1 MNISLLPYKSI
12 YDLND
17 LTSQEEE
24 FAHANADIRDMRYK
38 KELDATKFR
47 RTFWRKVFPKFIYIR
62 LDNKFGDIITEKIKA
77 PITKEEYFEA
87 TTQIE
92 RYNHLFYIFM
102 MRGNFTMAKQ
112 YELISNKDFIQDFEN
127 IPQDVFMKNEME
139 YYAWLKDNIDH
150 NK

>member
-1 MNISLLPYKSI
+1 MSISLLPYKSI

-24 FAHANADIRDMRYK
+24 FAHANAGIRDMRYK

-47 RTFWRKVFPKFIYIR
+47 RTFWRKVFPQFIYIR
-62 LDNKFGDIITEKIKA
+62 LDNKFGEIITEKIKA
-77 PITKEEYFEA
+77 PITKDEYFEA

-92 RYNHLFYIFM
+92 RYSHLFYIFM
-102 MRGNFTMAKQ
+102 MRGNFTLAKQ
-112 YELISNKDFIQDFEN
+112 YELMSNNDFIKDFEN
-127 IPQDVFMKNEME
+127 IPHDVFMKNEME

>member
-1 MNISLLPYKSI
+1 MSISLLPYKSI

-62 LDNKFGDIITEKIKA
+62 LDNKFGEIITEKIKA
-77 PITKEEYFEA
+77 PITKDEYFEA
-87 TTQIE
+87 TAQIE
-92 RYNHLFYIFM
+92 RYRHLFYIFM
-102 MRGNFTMAKQ
+102 MRGNFTLAKQ
-112 YELISNKDFIQDFEN
+112 YELMSNKDFIKDFEN
-127 IPQDVFMKNEME
+127 IPHDVFMKNEME
-139 YYAWLKDNIDH
+139 YYTWLKRRL
-150 NK
+150 

>member
-1 MNISLLPYKSI
+1 MSISLLPYKSI

-47 RTFWRKVFPKFIYIR
+47 RTFWRKAFPKFIYIR
-62 LDNKFGDIITEKIKA
+62 LDNKFWEIITEKIKA

-127 IPQDVFMKNEME
+127 IPHDVFMKNEME
-139 YYAWLKDNIDH
+139 YYAWLKNNIDH

>member
-1 MNISLLPYKSI
+1 MSISRIPYKSI

-24 FAHANADIRDMRYK
+24 FAHANADIWDMRYK
-38 KELDATKFR
+38 KELYATKSR
-47 RTFWRKVFPKFIYIR
+47 RAFWRKIFPKFIYIH
-62 LDNKFGDIITEKIKA
+62 LDNKFWGKITEKIKA

-102 MRGNFTMAKQ
+102 MRGNFPMARQ
-112 YELISNKDFIQDFEN
+112 YELMSNNDFMKDFED
-127 IPQDVFMKNEME
+127 IPRDVFMKNEME
-139 YYAWLKDNIDH
+139 YYAWLKENISH

>member
-1 MNISLLPYKSI
+1 MSISRISYKSI

-24 FAHANADIRDMRYK
+24 FAHANADIWNMRYK
-38 KELDATKFR
+38 KELDATKSC
-47 RTFWRKVFPKFIYIR
+47 RTFWRKIFPKFIYIH
-62 LDNKFGDIITEKIKA
+62 LDNKLWDKITEKMKA

-112 YELISNKDFIQDFEN
+112 YELISNNDFMKDFED
-127 IPQDVFMKNEME
+127 IPRDVFMKNEME
-139 YYAWLKDNIDH
+139 YYDWLKDNISH

>member
-1 MNISLLPYKSI
+1 MTSYKSI

-62 LDNKFGDIITEKIKA
+62 LDNKFGEIITEKIKA

-92 RYNHLFYIFM
+92 RYRHLFYIFM
-102 MRGNFTMAKQ
+102 MRGNFTLAKQ
-112 YELISNKDFIQDFEN
+112 YELMSNKDFVKDFEN
-127 IPQDVFMKNEME
+127 IPHDVFMKNEME
-139 YYAWLKDNIDH
+139 YYTWLKRRL
-150 NK
+150 

>member
-1 MNISLLPYKSI
+1 MSVSRIPYKSI

-17 LTSQEEE
+17 LTSQEKE
-24 FAHANADIRDMRYK
+24 FAHANADIWDTRYK
-38 KELDATKFR
+38 KELDATKSR
-47 RTFWRKVFPKFIYIR
+47 RTFLRKIFPKFIYIR
-62 LDNKFGDIITEKIKA
+62 LDNKLWDKITEKMKA

-112 YELISNKDFIQDFEN
+112 YELMSNNDFMKDFED
-127 IPQDVFMKNEME
+127 IPRDVFMKNEME
-139 YYAWLKDNIDH
+139 YYAWLKDNISH

>member
-1 MNISLLPYKSI
+1 MSISRIPYKSI

-17 LTSQEEE
+17 LTNQEEE

>member
-38 KELDATKFR
+38 KELDTTKFR

-62 LDNKFGDIITEKIKA
+62 LDNKFGEIITEKIKA

-92 RYNHLFYIFM
+92 RYNHLFYILM
-102 MRGNFTMAKQ
+102 MRGNFTLAKQ
-112 YELISNKDFIQDFEN
+112 YELMSNKDFIKDFEN
-127 IPQDVFMKNEME
+127 IPHDVFMKNEME
-139 YYAWLKDNIDH
+139 YYTWLKRRL
-150 NK
+150 

>member
-1 MNISLLPYKSI
+1 MSISRIPYKSI

-24 FAHANADIRDMRYK
+24 FAHANADIWDMRYK
-38 KELDATKFR
+38 KELYATKSR
-47 RTFWRKVFPKFIYIR
+47 RAFWRKIFPKFIYIH
-62 LDNKFGDIITEKIKA
+62 LDNKFWGKITEKIKV

-102 MRGNFTMAKQ
+102 MRGNFPMARQ
-112 YELISNKDFIQDFEN
+112 YELMSNNDFMKDFED
-127 IPQDVFMKNEME
+127 IPCDVFMKNEME
-139 YYAWLKDNIDH
+139 YYAGLKDNIDH

>member
-1 MNISLLPYKSI
+1 MTTYKSI

-24 FAHANADIRDMRYK
+24 FAHANADIWNMRYK
-38 KELDATKFR
+38 KELDATKSR
-47 RTFWRKVFPKFIYIR
+47 RTFLRKIFPKFIYIH
-62 LDNKFGDIITEKIKA
+62 LDNKLWDKITEKMKA

-112 YELISNKDFIQDFEN
+112 YELISNNDFMKDFED
-127 IPQDVFMKNEME
+127 IPRDVFMKNEME
-139 YYAWLKDNIDH
+139 YYAWLKDNISH